1 LIIAYLSEEMEEK
14 ELSTQEKKVTSD
26 LSQLHSHLESKR
38 ECLMEELRKLETSIR
53 QIAKQRERGSLY
65 SDDGDGVTDILE
77 MDRYLAWQKQ
87 TIDHLSET
95 EHALRK
101 FEQGTYGLCE
111 GCGQQIDPGRL
122 EALPQ
127 VSLCVS
133 CKSDTK
139 K

>member
-1 LIIAYLSEEMEEK
+1 MEEK

-65 SDDGDGVTDILE
+65 SDDGVTDILE

-133 CKSDTK
+133 CKSGK
-139 K
+139 RNK

>member
-1 LIIAYLSEEMEEK
+1 M
-14 ELSTQEKKVTSD
+14 STQKKKVTRD

-65 SDDGDGVTDILE
+65 SDDGVTDILE

-133 CKSDTK
+133 CKSGK
-139 K
+139 RNK

>member
-1 LIIAYLSEEMEEK
+1 MEEK

-87 TIDHLSET
+87 TIDHLS
-95 EHALRK
+95 
-101 FEQGTYGLCE
+101 
-111 GCGQQIDPGRL
+111 
-122 EALPQ
+122 
-127 VSLCVS
+127 
-133 CKSDTK
+133 
-139 K
+139 